1 MSGGWEG
8 LSQVMLDKEMREP
21 LFDYLE
27 EFYGKIRIFEEKNA
41 GASRAD
47 VIGVIDGQLL
57 GFEIK
62 SDRDSYTRLKT
73 QTRDY
78 DKFCDY
84 NFLVIGKSHEKYAEF
99 HIPAHWGII
108 CIYKKEEE
116 IIVNMQQI
124 PGRNPNVSLRSQIEF
139 LWRPELYQI
148 QKWNALPEYKQ
159 KSKEFVRDKIVEK
172 VPKEILKRQMT
183 DLLFERDYEVLL
195 EEIRKVKQK
204 NLEKR
209 MQSSARQIARR
220 RKRR

>member
-1 MSGGWEG
+1 
-8 LSQVMLDKEMREP
+8 MLDKEMREP

-47 VIGVIDGQLL
+47 VIGVIDGELL

-62 SDRDSYTRLKT
+62 SDSDSYSRLKT
-73 QTRDY
+73 QTKDY
-78 DKFCDY
+78 DKFCDF
-84 NFLVIGKSHEKYAEF
+84 NFLVIGKSHEKHAQL

-108 CIYKKEEE
+108 CIYEKEDE
-116 IIVNMQQI
+116 ITVKMQQI
-124 PGRNPNVSLRSQIEF
+124 PGRNPNVSIRNQIEF
-139 LWRPELYQI
+139 LWRPELHQI

-172 VPKEILKRQMT
+172 VPKEVLKRQMT
-183 DLLFERDYEVLL
+183 DLLFERDYEMLL
-195 EEIRKVKQK
+195 EEIRQVKRR

-209 MQSSARQIARR
+209 IQTSSIRKITRR